1 MFFVVARL
9 VCFDCWNVGGC
20 YFVRRLDVKFWET
33 SLMVEL
39 FKALGLAFLMGCAL
53 VIGPLVLQLHV
64 QHLELEQAR
73 QAEIVLGW
81 IENEANDTRLSE
93 YRPD

>member
-1 MFFVVARL
+1 MFAVVVWL

-20 YFVRRLDVKFWET
+20 YVVRLLDVKFWET
-33 SLMVEL
+33 SLMIEL

-64 QHLELEQAR
+64 QHLEIEQHRMMQELE
-73 QAEIVLGW
+73 G
-81 IENEANDTRLSE
+81 ENVRLPE
-93 YRPD
+93 LRP

>member
-33 SLMVEL
+33 SLMIEL
-39 FKALGLAFLMGCAL
+39 F
-53 VIGPLVLQLHV
+53 
-64 QHLELEQAR
+64 
-73 QAEIVLGW
+73 
-81 IENEANDTRLSE
+81 IESCNDLIQVFSLIKKEADEKL
-93 YRPD
+93 